1 MFHFSFGFHKMI
13 WYFSYREQCN
23 IILRKFSICSVT
35 RSNEESRNESPIYD
49 DVQIAMIEVGTD
61 RTKRKSQDTLQTI
74 DEID

>member
-1 MFHFSFGFHKMI
+1 MFHFSFGSHKII

-23 IILRKFSICSVT
+23 IILRKFST
-35 RSNEESRNESPIYD
+35 RSNEESRNESPIND

-61 RTKRKSQDTLQTI
+61 GTKRKSQDTLQTI